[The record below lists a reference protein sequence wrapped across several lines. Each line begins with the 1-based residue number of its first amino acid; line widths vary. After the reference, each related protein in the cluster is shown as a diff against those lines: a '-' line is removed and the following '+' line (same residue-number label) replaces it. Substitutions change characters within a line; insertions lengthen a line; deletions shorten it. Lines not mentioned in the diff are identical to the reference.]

1 MAEAAQEQV
10 TEVKEIPASKPGMKV
25 VTETLDIP
33 VFTEQKPKAEVAKD
47 GDQKTSAEATPPGD
61 KKPETTSE
69 SPEEKPGKNRFARR
83 LDAAYRKAAE
93 AQGRADFLE
102 KQLAEAKQQSPQPAA
117 PGEPRLEDF
126 SDIKKYAEAYAKW
139 NTDTVLKKNEDTRQ
153 AETAKTAQ
161 AKLTADW
168 EGKVKLGDEK
178 YDDFDEIVGDLSPTT
193 PWAMAVMSAENAHD
207 VAYYLGTHLEETKR
221 IIALDPV
228 SQIRE
233 VGRLEAKLLLQ
244 PPTPKASSKAPAPIV
259 PVTGTSSG
267 ASDIWDKD
275 TDMKTFMKKRQK
287 QVHGR

>member
-1 MAEAAQEQV
+1 MAEATQEQV
-10 TEVKEIPASKPGMKV
+10 TEVKEIPVSKPGMKV

-33 VFTEQKPKAEVAKD
+33 VFTEQKPKAEVAKE
-47 GDQKTSAEATPPGD
+47 GDQKTGEEATPPGE
-61 KKPETTSE
+61 KKPETTDD
-69 SPEEKPGKNRFARR
+69 SPEKAGKNRFQRR
-83 LDAAYRKAAE
+83 IDRAYREKAE
-93 AQGRADFLE
+93 AQAKAEFLE
-102 KQLAEAKQQSPQPAA
+102 KQLAEARQQTPQPAA

-126 SDIKKYAEAYAKW
+126 TDIKKYAEAYAKW
-139 NTDTVLKKNEDTRQ
+139 NTETVLKKNEDTRL
-153 AETAKTAQ
+153 AETNRAAQ
-161 AKLTADW
+161 TRLSAEW

-178 YDDFDEIVGDLSPTT
+178 YDDFDEVVGDLMPTT
-193 PWAMAVMSAENAHD
+193 PWAMAIMQAENAHD
-207 VAYYLGTHLEETKR
+207 VAYYYGTHIDEAKKL
-221 IIALDPV
+221 IALDPV

-233 VGRLEAKLLLQ
+233 VGKMEAKLLQQ

>member
-1 MAEAAQEQV
+1 
-10 TEVKEIPASKPGMKV
+10 MKV

-33 VFTEQKPKAEVAKD
+33 VFTELKEKAEVVKE
-47 GDQKTSAEATPPGD
+47 GDQKTGEEAAPPGE
-61 KKPETTSE
+61 KKPATTDE
-69 SPEEKPGKNRFARR
+69 QPEKPGKNRFERR
-83 LDAAYRKAAE
+83 LDKAYRKAAE

-102 KQLAEAKQQSPQPAA
+102 KQLAEARQQTPQQAA

-126 SDIKKYAEAYAKW
+126 TDIKKYAEAFAKW
-139 NTDTVLKKNEDTRQ
+139 NTETVLKQ
-153 AETAKTAQ
+153 QETARQTETSKAAQ
-161 AKLTADW
+161 TRLTADW
-168 EGKVKLGDEK
+168 EGKVKLGDDK
-178 YDDFDEIVGDLSPTT
+178 YDDFDEIVGDLQPTT
-193 PWAMAVMSAENAHD
+193 PWAMAIMQSENAHD
-207 VAYYLGTHLEETKR
+207 VAYYYGTHLEEANKL
-221 IIALDPV
+221 IAMDPV

-233 VGRLEAKLLLQ
+233 VGKTSAKLELQ

>member
-1 MAEAAQEQV
+1 MAEATQEQV
-10 TEVKEIPASKPGMKV
+10 TEVKEIPVSKPGMKV

-33 VFTEQKPKAEVAKD
+33 VFTEQKPKAEVAKE
-47 GDQKTSAEATPPGD
+47 GDQKTGEEATPPGE
-61 KKPETTSE
+61 KKPETTDD
-69 SPEEKPGKNRFARR
+69 SPEKAGKNRFQRR
-83 LDAAYRKAAE
+83 IDRAYREKAE
-93 AQGRADFLE
+93 AQAKAEFLE
-102 KQLAEAKQQSPQPAA
+102 KQLAEARQQTPQPAA

-126 SDIKKYAEAYAKW
+126 TDIKKYAEAYAKW
-139 NTDTVLKKNEDTRQ
+139 NTETVLKKNEDTRL
-153 AETAKTAQ
+153 AETNRAAQ
-161 AKLTADW
+161 TRLSAEW

-207 VAYYLGTHLEETKR
+207 VAYYLGTHLDEAKR

-244 PPTPKASSKAPAPIV
+244 PPTPKASSKAPAPIA
-259 PVTGTSSG
+259 PVTGTSSV